1 GRFGRL
7 LCTRVCP
14 PLDAPA
20 EALAE
25 LYRVLAPGGR
35 ILLSAPLFY
44 PEHQE
49 PYDYFRY
56 TQFAL
61 RTMFRDA
68 GFTDVTVSWLE
79 GYFGT
84 VAFQLEQM
92 HRQLPRARTLT
103 LRRRVGSAAA

>member
-1 GRFGRL
+1 
-7 LCTRVCP
+7 
-14 PLDAPA
+14 
-20 EALAE
+20 
-25 LYRVLAPGGR
+25 
-35 ILLSAPLFY
+35 
-44 PEHQE
+44 
-49 PYDYFRY
+49 
-56 TQFAL
+56 
-61 RTMFRDA
+61 MFSDA